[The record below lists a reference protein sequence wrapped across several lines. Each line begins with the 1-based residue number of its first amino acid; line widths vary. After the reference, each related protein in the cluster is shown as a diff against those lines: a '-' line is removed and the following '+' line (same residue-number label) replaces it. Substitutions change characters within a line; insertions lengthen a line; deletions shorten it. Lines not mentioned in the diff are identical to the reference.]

1 MFILQNNW
9 SFTLGI
15 WLQTSLFLFA
25 DHRGFKAHNYMGYFI
40 PSPTSIVDKSGF
52 EGLVEPDSNQTMY
65 RMGGRKSCFTNCLN
79 QSHTFLK
86 L

>member
-15 WLQTSLFLFA
+15 WSQTSLFLFA

-52 EGLVEPDSNQTMY
+52 
-65 RMGGRKSCFTNCLN
+65 
-79 QSHTFLK
+79 
-86 L
+86 